1 MQYVGLSA
9 VKRKCVKIQD
19 FFSDG
24 ETTLDDSDVK
34 LEFLYCSFHHFWV
47 TYMWFYHLLK
57 ILVIIIS
64 NIRILFFAMN
74 PFITSIIAFVI
85 SPTIVLILS
94 STANLYQFNPLLLSC
109 ALTPKHIHQNIYT
122 KTYTPKHI
130 QLLRLWCLYFIH
142 ENIQWIIWNTDSLHK
157 RSDFQK

>member
-1 MQYVGLSA
+1 
-9 VKRKCVKIQD
+9 
-19 FFSDG
+19 
-24 ETTLDDSDVK
+24 
-34 LEFLYCSFHHFWV
+34 
-47 TYMWFYHLLK
+47 
-57 ILVIIIS
+57 
-64 NIRILFFAMN
+64 MN

-130 QLLRLWCLYFIH
+130 HQ
-142 ENIQWIIWNTDSLHK
+142 NIYSYYGCGVCISFMKTFNE
-157 RSDFQK
+157 